1 MAQTNFNYVW
11 NIVIYCFAIRKTLI
25 CRFAIRKTLIFRFAI
40 RKTLTFWFAI
50 RKPVICQ
57 FLMRETAKS
66 LSTIKIIQSDFLKDH
81 KIS

>member
-1 MAQTNFNYVW
+1 MQNF
-11 NIVIYCFAIRKTLI
+11 IFARNGAIGKTLI
-25 CRFAIRKTLIFRFAI
+25 CRFAIRKTLTFWFAI

-57 FLMRETAKS
+57 FSMCETAKS
-66 LSTIKIIQSDFLKDH
+66 LSTIKIGQSDFLKDH

>member
-25 CRFAIRKTLIFRFAI
+25 SWFAIRKTLIFRFAI
-40 RKTLTFWFAI
+40 RK
-50 RKPVICQ
+50 PVICQ
-57 FLMRETAKS
+57 FSMRETAKS
-66 LSTIKIIQSDFLKDH
+66 LSTIKIIQSDFPKDH

>member
-1 MAQTNFNYVW
+1 MVQTNFNYVW

-50 RKPVICQ
+50 LKPVICW
-57 FLMRETAKS
+57 FSTRETAKS
-66 LSTIKIIQSDFLKDH
+66 LSTIKIVQSDFNKR
-81 KIS
+81 S

>member
-1 MAQTNFNYVW
+1 MLHLPEMAQTNFNYVW

-57 FLMRETAKS
+57 FSMCKTAKS
-66 LSTIKIIQSDFLKDH
+66 LSTIKIIQSDF
-81 KIS
+81 